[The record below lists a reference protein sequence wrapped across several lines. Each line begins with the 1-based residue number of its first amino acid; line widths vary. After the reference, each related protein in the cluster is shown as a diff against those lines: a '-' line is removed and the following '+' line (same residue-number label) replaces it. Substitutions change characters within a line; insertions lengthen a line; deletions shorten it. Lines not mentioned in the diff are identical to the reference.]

1 MTSVQQTTPGSTAE
15 KNGHPCVNPG
25 NPVFSCMTAPVT
37 APNHGHPC
45 VNPGNPVFSCMTA
58 PVTAP
63 NHIFQAKQRNV
74 LFKTSSSEYEMA
86 PCSHHP
92 VSQRFSQHLG
102 QCGMYRNHSF
112 NTMVDRSR
120 VHDCPNLQYTL

>member
-1 MTSVQQTTPGSTAE
+1 MNMTSVQQSTSGSTAE
-15 KNGHPCVNPG
+15 KGQDKNGHPCVNPG
-25 NPVFSCMTAPVT
+25 NPVFSCMATPVT
-37 APNHGHPC
+37 PTNH
-45 VNPGNPVFSCMTA
+45 M
-58 PVTAP
+58 
-63 NHIFQAKQRNV
+63 FQAKQQNM
-74 LFKTSSSEYEMA
+74 LFKTSSSEYGALLPTYEMA

-112 NTMVDRSR
+112 NTMIDRSK